1 MRRVGDFFLRNWPLK
16 LGAIFLATVLYSGL
30 VLGQNVRTWT
40 GTLPIDV
47 IRPPAGATLLAEPDP
62 VTQVR
67 YRAPLDVGVVGPD
80 SFRATV
86 DLSRVEAQPG
96 GPPVNVP
103 VTVIALDQRI
113 QIVDYQPREIQVRLD
128 PTSTREMPVTVIV
141 GTVPE
146 GVSVGPPQVDPS
158 TVSITGAS
166 SRIDIVTSVVA
177 RVSVDAS
184 AINIDNEVDLVPV
197 DSNGNQVPSV
207 EVEPPSA
214 RVRIAVAREL
224 ANRTLPVVP
233 QITGQ
238 PALGYRIAS
247 VTVEP
252 LVVNVSGESG
262 TISQLENVTTDPI
275 DINGRTSD
283 LEATIPFAL
292 PEGVSVTGDD
302 MARVVVTIA
311 EMTGTQTFQVGVV
324 TTGEQPPSQYSLSVG
339 QVQVTLSGPVVA
351 LNAVDTA
358 ALTATVDVSTMAAG
372 TSTLPIVFEP
382 PADYRRST

>member
-1 MRRVGDFFLRNWPLK
+1 
-16 LGAIFLATVLYSGL
+16 
-30 VLGQNVRTWT
+30 
-40 GTLPIDV
+40 
-47 IRPPAGATLLAEPDP
+47 
-62 VTQVR
+62 
-67 YRAPLDVGVVGPD
+67 VGPD

-158 TVSITGAS
+158 TVAITGAS
-166 SRIDIVTSVVA
+166 SRIDIVTAVVA

-184 AINIDNEVDLVPV
+184 AINIDSEVDLIPV

-207 EVEPPSA
+207 EVEPSSA
-214 RVRIAVAREL
+214 RVRIAVAVEL

-238 PALGYRIAS
+238 PEPGYRIAS

-262 TISQLENVTTDPI
+262 TVSQLENVMTDPI
-275 DINGRTSD
+275 DISGRTTD

-292 PEGVSVTGDD
+292 PDGVSVTGDD

-311 EMTGTQTFQVGVV
+311 PASGTQTFQVGL
-324 TTGEQPPSQYSLSVG
+324 EMVG
-339 QVQVTLSGPVVA
+339 QDAANTYAMSQSSVQLVLGGPVATLDA
-351 LNAVDTA
+351 LNASQLVATLDVSSLTSEASPVSVPVSFTPPPGLDIVSMNPNSVTITVDA
-358 ALTATVDVSTMAAG
+358 ALVPSIPP
-372 TSTLPIVFEP
+372 SIEP
-382 PADYRRST
+382 